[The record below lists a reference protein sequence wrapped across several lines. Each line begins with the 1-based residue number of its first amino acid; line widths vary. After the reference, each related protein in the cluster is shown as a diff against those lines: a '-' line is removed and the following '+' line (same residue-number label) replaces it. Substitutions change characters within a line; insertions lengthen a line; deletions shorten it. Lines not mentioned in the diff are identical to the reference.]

1 MAKNKKD
8 DSNDALKG
16 MPMIERVA
24 HFCVLMGEEST
35 VKVFQHMQK
44 NMVED
49 ITTAITHISSIDKEI
64 SLAVLDE
71 FHLFTRSKG
80 FISSGGYE
88 YAKDILYKSLGK
100 AEADEVLA
108 KLSRI
113 KLASQSFSYLDAI
126 NPKQLSD
133 FIKDESPQTIAV
145 VLAHMDAIHA
155 AEVLVQLEEDIKVKV
170 TMQMATIKD
179 VSPDV
184 VRTISVVLEKKL
196 ESLLSSIVDV
206 GGVKVVADMLNRL
219 GPKSQD
225 ILKNINGIDT
235 SLATKIKENM
245 FVFEDLLKLDSEYIM
260 KVLQNVDTADVA
272 VAMKNATEED
282 MESVTSSMSAR
293 AKDRFLE
300 EFEMLTKVKIKDIEA
315 AQRKMLDVAQKL
327 IEEGVI
333 DRDME
338 DEE

>member
-1 MAKNKKD
+1 MEN
-8 DSNDALKG
+8 SNAELLKG
-16 MPMIERVA
+16 MSMMEKISL
-24 HFCVLMGEEST
+24 FCVLIGEEAT
-35 VKVFQHMQK
+35 VKIFQHLPK
-44 NMVED
+44 NIVEEISTN
-49 ITTAITHISSIDKEI
+49 ITLISSIDKET
-64 SLAVLDE
+64 SLAILEE
-71 FHLFTRSKG
+71 FHLFTRSKS
-80 FISSGGYE
+80 FISSGGYD

-108 KLSRI
+108 KLSRM

-126 NPKQLSD
+126 NSKQLSD
-133 FIKDESPQTIAV
+133 FIRDESPQTIAV
-145 VLAHMDAIHA
+145 ILSHMDAPKA
-155 AEVLVQLEEDIKVKV
+155 AEVLMLLDEDIKVKV

-184 VRTISVVLEKKL
+184 VRTISLVLEKKL

-225 ILKNINGIDT
+225 ILKNINGVDT

-260 KVLQNVDTADVA
+260 KILQNTDTADVA

-282 MESVTSSMSAR
+282 MAKITSSMSQR
-293 AKDRFLE
+293 ASDRFKE

-315 AQRKMLDVAQKL
+315 AQRKMLDVAQKM

-333 DRDME
+333 DREM
-338 DEE
+338 DEQ

>member
-1 MAKNKKD
+1 V
-8 DSNDALKG
+8 DSELLKG
-16 MPMIERVA
+16 MSMLEKVSI
-24 HFCVLMGEEST
+24 FCVLIGEEAT
-35 VKVFQHMQK
+35 VKIFQHLPK

-49 ITTAITHISSIDKEI
+49 ISTNITLITSIDKDT
-64 SLAVLDE
+64 SLAILEE
-71 FHLFTRSKG
+71 FHLFTRSKA
-80 FISSGGYE
+80 FISSGGYD

-108 KLSRI
+108 KLSRM

-126 NPKQLSD
+126 NSKQLSD
-133 FIKDESPQTIAV
+133 FIRDESPQTIAV
-145 VLAHMDAIHA
+145 ILSHMDAPKA
-155 AEVLVQLEEDIKVKV
+155 AEVLMLLDEDVKVKV

-184 VRTISVVLEKKL
+184 VRTISLVLEKKL

-225 ILKNINGIDT
+225 ILKNINGVDT

-282 MESVTSSMSAR
+282 MAKITSAMSQR
-293 AKDRFLE
+293 ASERFRE

-315 AQRKMLDVAQKL
+315 AQRKMLDVAQKM

-333 DRDME
+333 DREM
-338 DEE
+338 DEQ